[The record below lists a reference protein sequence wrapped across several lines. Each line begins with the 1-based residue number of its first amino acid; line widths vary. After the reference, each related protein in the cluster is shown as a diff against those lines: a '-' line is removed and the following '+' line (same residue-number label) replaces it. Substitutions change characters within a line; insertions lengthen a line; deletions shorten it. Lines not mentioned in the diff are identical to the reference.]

1 MPLCKDLPI
10 VGALELS
17 ATVTAA
23 AAAAAAI
30 ATTIRGRLAQAAE
43 FEIRSTGLVGSGP
56 EERSA
61 TAAYSHDS
69 N

>member
-10 VGALELS
+10 VGALGLS

-23 AAAAAAI
+23 AAAAAAT
-30 ATTIRGRLAQAAE
+30 ATTTIHTAE

>member
-1 MPLCKDLPI
+1 LPI

-17 ATVTAA
+17 ATAA
-23 AAAAAAI
+23 AT
-30 ATTIRGRLAQAAE
+30 TTIRSRLAQAAE

-61 TAAYSHDS
+61 TAAYSYDS

>member
-10 VGALELS
+10 VGALGLS
-17 ATVTAA
+17 ATVTVTAA
-23 AAAAAAI
+23 AATAAAI
-30 ATTIRGRLAQAAE
+30 ATTTIHTAE

>member
-17 ATVTAA
+17 ATVT
-23 AAAAAAI
+23 AAAAAI

>member
-10 VGALELS
+10 VGALGLS

-23 AAAAAAI
+23 AAAAAAAI
-30 ATTIRGRLAQAAE
+30 ATTTIHTAE

>member
-10 VGALELS
+10 VGALGLS

-23 AAAAAAI
+23 AAAAI
-30 ATTIRGRLAQAAE
+30 ATTTIHTAE